1 MSVTTAAPARDRAR
15 GRAQASARPRGVRPW
30 ERIALPVGA
39 LIVVLAIWQLVS
51 AWSGLGVWVQY
62 ISSPVD
68 AISAGWGLLT
78 SGELWSNTE
87 GSLEAFAIGFALAAV
102 IGVPIGLAMGWS
114 RTLRELLDPPL
125 NLLNATPRLA
135 LLPVIVVWL
144 GIGVKA
150 TVVVVLIDAVIPVIV
165 NAMAGVRD
173 TDVKFIQVAR
183 SFGAGRLDLFRKVL
197 LPASTPAVLT
207 GVRLAVS
214 RAVLGV
220 IVAELYVSTAG
231 IGHLIQ
237 TYGQAFQMSEVVFL
251 VVLVGVFGYLINLA
265 LQRVERR
272 FESWRAAA

>member
-1 MSVTTAAPARDRAR
+1 
-15 GRAQASARPRGVRPW
+15 
-30 ERIALPVGA
+30 
-39 LIVVLAIWQLVS
+39 
-51 AWSGLGVWVQY
+51 
-62 ISSPVD
+62 
-68 AISAGWGLLT
+68 
-78 SGELWSNTE
+78 
-87 GSLEAFAIGFALAAV
+87 
-102 IGVPIGLAMGWS
+102 
-114 RTLRELLDPPL
+114 
-125 NLLNATPRLA
+125 
-135 LLPVIVVWL
+135 
-144 GIGVKA
+144 
-150 TVVVVLIDAVIPVIV
+150 
-165 NAMAGVRD
+165 VRD
-173 TDVKFIQVAR
+173 TDVKFVQVAR